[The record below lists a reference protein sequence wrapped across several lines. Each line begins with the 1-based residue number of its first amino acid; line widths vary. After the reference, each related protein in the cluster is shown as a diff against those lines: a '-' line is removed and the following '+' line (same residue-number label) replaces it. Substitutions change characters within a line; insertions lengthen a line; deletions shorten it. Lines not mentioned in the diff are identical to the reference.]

1 MNSEE
6 PSWELYRTFLAVLR
20 EGSLSGAAR
29 LLGIT
34 QPTAGRH
41 LDALEAALGMT
52 LFLRTQHGLSAAREA
67 LALRPYAEAMEAA
80 GAALLRTVASQKGG
94 VRGTVRITASQMVA
108 VEVLP
113 PMLAALRAQYPE
125 MDIELVASDRME
137 DLLQRDADIAVRMAR
152 PSQAS
157 LVARR
162 VGDVLLGCFAHRD
175 YLARR
180 GTPQT
185 LEDLAQHDLIGVD
198 QENAFTRA
206 VLAELPFLKRESF
219 ALRCDNDLATIA
231 ALRAGFG
238 IGMCQVG
245 LARRDPNLVHL
256 FPEQARYR
264 LDTWIAMHEDL
275 RQTPVCK
282 LAFAALVEGM
292 IRYIEESEESEESAA
307 GRASAQS

>member
-1 MNSEE
+1 MNPQE

-41 LDALEAALGMT
+41 LDALEAALGIA
-52 LFLRTQHGLSAAREA
+52 LFLRTQHGLSPSREA
-67 LALRPYAEAMEAA
+67 LALRPYAEAMESA
-80 GAALLRTVASQKGG
+80 GAALLRSLAGQQGG
-94 VRGTVRITASQMVA
+94 VRGTVRITASEVVA

-113 PMLAALRAQYPE
+113 PIVTALRVQYPE
-125 MDIELVASDRME
+125 MAIELVASDRME

-162 VGDVLLGCFAHRD
+162 VGDVVLGCFAHRD

-180 GTPQT
+180 GTPQA
-185 LEDLAQHDLIGVD
+185 LHDLAQHDLIGFD
-198 QENAFTRA
+198 RENAFTRT

-219 ALRCDNDLATIA
+219 ALRCDNSLAMMA

-238 IGMCQVG
+238 VGIAQVG
-245 LARRDPNLVHL
+245 LARRHPDLVQL
-256 FPEQARYR
+256 LPGQARYS
-264 LDTWIAMHEDL
+264 LDTWVAMHEDL

-282 LAFAALVEGM
+282 LAFAALVDGM
-292 IRYIEESEESEESAA
+292 SKYIEEA
-307 GRASAQS
+307 RL